1 MSFKTFLLNDL
12 PMTRT
17 TKSDEQNPP
26 GITRR
31 TLLTRTGMGF
41 GMLGLA
47 GLLDSEGLLAS
58 VSSGSQRPH
67 FSPRAKRV
75 IHIFLNGGLSQVD
88 SFDPKPML
96 TRYDGKQLPYRN
108 PLTPFMT
115 GHAFASPFKF
125 PRCGECGTEISELFP
140 HIGSVADDLCVVRS
154 MTTPS
159 PIHESALMLINCG
172 TLSQLT
178 PSMGAWLSYGLGS
191 ENENLPNFVV
201 LCPGKGRVP
210 VKGADNWRSAFLPSV
225 HQGMLIDT
233 AYKRVDQLMEN
244 VRSSLAGPRQQRRQV
259 DLLQQLNRRHAE
271 QRGGDDALESRI
283 ASYEL
288 AYRMQT
294 EAIDAFDVDREPE
307 YIHKMYGN
315 SDQAN
320 QLLIAR
326 RLAERG
332 VRFVQVWH
340 GPDQPWDNHSN
351 IFPQLRR
358 LALDCDRP
366 IAALILDL
374 KQRGLLDETLVIVSG
389 EFGRTPTVQM
399 NDDGTSGK
407 GRDHNSYGFSLLLAG
422 GGIKAGQVYG
432 ATDDFGYKAIEK
444 PMDVHDLHATVL
456 HQLGLDHQ
464 KLIYRHTGRDF
475 RLTDIHGRVIHDI
488 LA

>member
-1 MSFKTFLLNDL
+1 
-12 PMTRT
+12 
-17 TKSDEQNPP
+17 
-26 GITRR
+26 
-31 TLLTRTGMGF
+31 
-41 GMLGLA
+41 
-47 GLLDSEGLLAS
+47 
-58 VSSGSQRPH
+58 
-67 FSPRAKRV
+67 V

-96 TRYDGKQLPYRN
+96 TRHDGKQLPYRN
-108 PLTPFMT
+108 PFTPFMT
-115 GHAFASPFKF
+115 GHAFASAFKF
-125 PRCGECGTEISELFP
+125 RRYGECGTEVSELFP
-140 HIGSVADDLCVVRS
+140 QIGGVVDELCLVRS
-154 MTTPS
+154 MTTAS

-191 ENENLPNFVV
+191 ENENLPGFVV

-210 VKGADNWRSAFLPSV
+210 VKGTDNWRAAFLPPI

-233 AYKRVDQLMEN
+233 AYKRVDQLVEN

-259 DLLQQLNRRHAE
+259 DLLQQLNRRHAQ
-271 QRGGDDALESRI
+271 QRGRDTALEGRI

-288 AYRMQT
+288 AYRMQAAAT
-294 EAIDAFDVDREPE
+294 DAFDVSREPE
-307 YIHKMYGN
+307 YVHKMYGN

-326 RLAERG
+326 RLVEQG

-358 LALDCDRP
+358 LAFDCDRP
-366 IAALILDL
+366 IAALIADL
-374 KQRGLLDETLVIVSG
+374 KQRGLLEETLVIVSG

-407 GRDHNSYGFSLLLAG
+407 GRDHNPYGFSVLLAG
-422 GGIKAGQVYG
+422 GGIKPGMVYG
-432 ATDDFGYKAIEK
+432 ATDDFGYKAVENPI
-444 PMDVHDLHATVL
+444 DVHDLHATVL

-464 KLIYRHTGRDF
+464 KLTYRHAGRDF
-475 RLTDIHGRVIHDI
+475 RLTDVHGRVIHDI

>member
-1 MSFKTFLLNDL
+1 MPDNAGADERQRAGFSRRALLA
-12 PMTRT
+12 
-17 TKSDEQNPP
+17 
-26 GITRR
+26 
-31 TLLTRTGMGF
+31 RTGMGF
-41 GMLGLA
+41 GFLGLT
-47 GLLDSEGLLAS
+47 GLLQGEGLLAAMPQAERQS
-58 VSSGSQRPH
+58 H
-67 FSPRAKRV
+67 FAPRAKRV

-96 TRYDGKQLPYRN
+96 TRHNGKQLPYRN

-125 PRCGECGTEISELFP
+125 RRSGQCGTEVSELFP
-140 HIGSVADDLCVVRS
+140 RIGGVVDELCLVRS
-154 MTTPS
+154 MTTAS

-191 ENENLPNFVV
+191 ENENLPGFVV

-210 VKGADNWRSAFLPSV
+210 VKGPDNWRAAFLPPV

-233 AYKRVDQLMEN
+233 GYKRVDQLVEN

-259 DLLQQLNRRHAE
+259 DLLQQLNRRHAQ
-271 QRGGDDALESRI
+271 QRGQDDALESRI

-294 EAIDAFDVDREPE
+294 AATDAFDVSGEPE
-307 YIHKMYGN
+307 YVHKMYGD

-340 GPDQPWDNHSN
+340 GPDQPWDNHNN

-358 LALDCDRP
+358 LALDCDQP
-366 IAALILDL
+366 IAALIMDL
-374 KQRGLLDETLVIVSG
+374 KQRGLLEETLVIVSG

-399 NDDGTSGK
+399 NDDGTSGE
-407 GRDHNSYGFSLLLAG
+407 GRDHNSHGFSLLLAG
-422 GGIKAGQVYG
+422 GGIKPGMVYG
-432 ATDDFGYKAIEK
+432 ATDDFGYKAVENPI
-444 PMDVHDLHATVL
+444 DVHDLHATLL
-456 HQLGLDHQ
+456 HQLGLDHE
-464 KLIYRHTGRDF
+464 KLTYRHAGRDF
-475 RLTDIHGRVIHDI
+475 RLTDVHGRVIHDI